1 MNAPIAPS
9 GLSRRTL
16 LKAAAAGMLLFGFHL
31 PVARAATGTFEPN
44 AFIRIAGDG
53 TVTLVMPQC
62 EMGQGVYTSIAQ
74 ILAEELDA
82 DFARVVL
89 EHAPP
94 SDKLYGNPFFGIQVT
109 GNSNSIRAFWE
120 PLRKAGATARAL
132 LVQAAA
138 QQWQVD
144 AATCRTANS
153 EVFHDPSGRKR
164 GYGELA
170 AAAGTQ
176 TPPENP
182 PLKAVKDFVL
192 VSKPLKRLD
201 TAEKVNG
208 TAQYGIDALPPGV
221 KFASVTLSPV
231 QGGKVVKVDDSKA
244 KTMPGVRQV
253 VVLDDVVAVIGDHTW
268 AAKQGLAA
276 LEIEW
281 DDGPNAK
288 ISSADVWNDLRAASE
303 TKGAIAREEGDA
315 DKALGDGDRLDA
327 AYEVPLLAHAT
338 MEPMNCV
345 IHVTADGCEVWIG
358 TQVMTRVQGEVA
370 KALNLA
376 PEKVIV
382 HQHLLGGGFG
392 RRLEADMAVV
402 SARIAQKVDGPLKVI
417 WSREED
423 IRHDVYRPVYRD
435 VISASLKDGK
445 INGWTYRVTGSAV
458 LARWYPPAY
467 QKEIDIDGVDSAA
480 DIPYGIPNLRVEF
493 VRKEPGVV
501 TTGFWRGV
509 GPNNNVFAIES
520 FMDELAHKA
529 GKDPVD
535 FRVSMLDKT
544 PRLKAAVQ
552 LVAQKSGWG
561 EKLPARVGRGISAQV
576 SFGSF
581 ISTVVEAEVDS
592 NGEVKLRRIVSAVD
606 TGIPVNPDT
615 IIAQLQGGL
624 VFSLTA
630 ALFGEITIKNG
641 RVEQSNFH
649 DYRMLRINE
658 VPPVEVHLIASEEH
672 PGGIGETGANAGPP
686 SLCNALYAATGI
698 RLRRL
703 PIDRDILAGK
713 KPA

>member
-1 MNAPIAPS
+1 MNPLLAPS
-9 GLSRRTL
+9 GLSRRSL
-16 LKAAAAGMLLFGFHL
+16 LKAAAAGTLLLGFHL
-31 PVARAATGTFEPN
+31 PLARGATGSFEPN

-53 TVTLVMPQC
+53 TVTLIMPQC
-62 EMGQGVYTSIAQ
+62 EMGQGVYTSVAQ

-109 GNSNSIRAFWE
+109 GNSNSIRAFWD
-120 PLRKAGATARAL
+120 PLRKTGATARAM

-138 QQWQVD
+138 AQWQVD
-144 AATCRTANS
+144 PATCRAAKS
-153 EVFHDPSGRKR
+153 EVFHDPSGRKL
-164 GYGELA
+164 GYGALVDA
-170 AAAGTQ
+170 AATQ

-182 PLKAVKDFVL
+182 PLKAVKDFAL

-201 TAEKVNG
+201 TAGKVDG
-208 TAQYGIDALPPGV
+208 SAIYGIDALPTDV
-221 KFASVTLSPV
+221 KFASVMLSPV
-231 QGGKVVKVDDSKA
+231 QGGKVVKVDDTKA
-244 KTMPGVRQV
+244 KAMPGVRQV

-288 ISSADVWNDLRAASE
+288 ISSADVWTALRAASE
-303 TKGAIAREEGDA
+303 TKGAIAKEEGDA
-315 DKALGDGDRLDA
+315 DKALGEGDRLDA
-327 AYEVPLLAHAT
+327 AYEMPFLAHAT

-345 IHVTADGCEVWIG
+345 VHVTADACELWIG

-370 KALNLA
+370 KALNFP
-376 PEKVIV
+376 PEKVTV
-382 HQHLLGGGFG
+382 NQHLLGGGFG
-392 RRLEADMAVV
+392 RRLEPDMAVI
-402 SARIAQKVDGPLKVI
+402 SARIAQKVDFPVKVT

-423 IRHDVYRPVYRD
+423 LRHDVYRPIYRD
-435 VISASLKDGK
+435 VISASLRDGK

-458 LARWYPPAY
+458 LARWFPPAY
-467 QKEIDIDGVDSAA
+467 QKDIDIDGVDSAV
-480 DIPYGIPNLRVEF
+480 DIPYAIPNLRVEF
-493 VRKEPGVV
+493 VRKEPEVV

-509 GPNNNVFAIES
+509 GPNNNVFATES
-520 FMDELAHKA
+520 FIDELAHKA

-535 FRVSMLDKT
+535 FRVSMLEKT

-576 SFGSF
+576 AFGSF
-581 ISTVVEAEVDS
+581 ISTVVEVEVDTA
-592 NGEVKLRRIVSAVD
+592 GEVKLRRITSAVD

-624 VFSLTA
+624 IFGLGA
-630 ALFGEITIKNG
+630 ALFNEITIKNG

-658 VPPVEVHLIASEEH
+658 VPPIEVHLIASEEH
-672 PGGIGETGANAGPP
+672 PGGIGETGATAGPP
-686 SLCNALYAATGI
+686 ALCNALYAATGI

-703 PIDRDILAGK
+703 PVDRDLLAGK